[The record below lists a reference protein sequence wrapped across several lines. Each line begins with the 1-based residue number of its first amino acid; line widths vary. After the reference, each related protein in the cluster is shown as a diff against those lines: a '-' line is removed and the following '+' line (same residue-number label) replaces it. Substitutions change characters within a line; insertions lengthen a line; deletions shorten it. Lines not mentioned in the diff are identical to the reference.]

1 MPKSALRFI
10 QETFVTIQEISAIR
24 LCGCGML
31 LSSGGSAEKHKHMAG
46 FPSARLEHDR
56 TGKER
61 ERMAKDRFVEVYS
74 QGVINVQKII
84 VDTKTGVNYLLASSA
99 MTVGCG
105 MSILTDQDGKP
116 IITPVK

>member
-1 MPKSALRFI
+1 M
-10 QETFVTIQEISAIR
+10 TIQEISAIR

-31 LSSGGSAEKHKHMAG
+31 LSSGGSAEKHKHMAGKLPAG